1 MDYTSYVYIAI
12 ALLPFVAW
20 GSIIIALSKK
30 GETKQQSLSRAN
42 RSAEHEPA
50 VEVSIIP
57 YGLIF
62 PLHYSYPSDR
72 RNLG

>member
-12 ALLPFVAW
+12 ALLPFVTW

-30 GETKQQSLSRAN
+30 GETKQQSLSRA
-42 RSAEHEPA
+42 AEHEPA